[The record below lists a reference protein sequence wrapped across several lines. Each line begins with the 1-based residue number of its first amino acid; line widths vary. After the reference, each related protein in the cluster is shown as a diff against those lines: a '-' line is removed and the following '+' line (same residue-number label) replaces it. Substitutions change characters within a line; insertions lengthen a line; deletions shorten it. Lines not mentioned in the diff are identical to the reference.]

1 MIANPLKDYG
11 ISDRISVIMVERI
24 KKRALRGAVRL
35 LYLFRIVLVALSCLL
50 IGFSARHLLD
60 AYGPKMIPFL
70 KKEILRTLEAQ
81 MEATPHQDVSSRV
94 DPVEPRW
101 N

>member
-1 MIANPLKDYG
+1 
-11 ISDRISVIMVERI
+11 MVERI
-24 KKRALRGAVRL
+24 KKKALQGAVKAL
-35 LYLFRIVLVALSCLL
+35 HLFRMVLVAFVCLL

-60 AYGPKMIPFL
+60 AYAPEMIPFL
-70 KKEILRTLEAQ
+70 KKEILHREQAQ
-81 MEATPHQDVSSRV
+81 MAGGPQQDVSIHI